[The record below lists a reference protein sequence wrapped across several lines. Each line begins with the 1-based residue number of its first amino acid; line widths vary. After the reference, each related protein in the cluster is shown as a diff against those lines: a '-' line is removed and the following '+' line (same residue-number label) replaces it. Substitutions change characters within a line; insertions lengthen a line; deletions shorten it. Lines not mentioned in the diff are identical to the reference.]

1 MKEEAF
7 LVTNNDEKRFQII
20 NKVINKVITQKEAS
34 ECLDMS
40 ERQVRRLIKQ
50 VKENGL
56 QGIIHKSKNKPSVK
70 KTQNEIKQRIINL
83 KTNKYID
90 FKPTFFTEKLKNNE
104 GIIISTETVRK
115 ILIEAGL
122 HQNKKAKQKHR
133 QYRERR
139 SCFGELIQL
148 DGSYHNWLGEEKSW
162 LIGYIDDATNISY
175 LRFTDSESTIA
186 VMEVTKKYIEKYG
199 CPIAFYVDRDS
210 IYKTT
215 REQNIEEQ
223 LKDDLPMTQ
232 FTRAMDEL
240 GIKVICANSPQAKG
254 RVERSFKTHQDRL
267 VKELKL
273 KGITTIEKANEFLE
287 VEYISYHNQKF
298 SIEPKNKEDMHV
310 KITINDNLDAIL
322 SVQNKRSIY
331 NDFTIRYNG
340 RVFQILKEQ
349 KINVLTKNK
358 VLIEERLDESIHI
371 RYKKEYLNFKEI
383 TEKTQKKV
391 RKDNDFNIL
400 TRKEISQIKD
410 IAKFMKKTVIDKN
423 SPNRTFSLCE
433 K

>member
-7 LVTNNDEKRFQII
+7 LVTNKDEKRFQII
-20 NKVINKVITQKEAS
+20 NKTIDKIITQREAS
-34 ECLDMS
+34 EYLEIS
-40 ERQVRRLIKQ
+40 ERQIRRLVRQ

-56 QGIIHKSKNKPSVK
+56 KGIIHKSKNKPSAK
-70 KTQNEIKQRIINL
+70 KTQDTIKQRIIEL
-83 KTNKYID
+83 KTSKYID

-104 GIIISTETVRK
+104 GIVTSTETVRK

-122 HQNKKAKQKHR
+122 HQNKKAKQQHR

-139 SCFGELIQL
+139 SCFGELVQL
-148 DGSYHNWLGEEKSW
+148 DGSYHNWFGEEKSW
-162 LIGYIDDATNISY
+162 LIGYIDDATNITY
-175 LRFTDSESTIA
+175 LKFTDSESTIA
-186 VMEVTKKYIEKYG
+186 VMKTTEGYINKYG
-199 CPIAFYVDRDS
+199 CPISLYVDKDS

-215 REQNIEEQ
+215 RGQNIEEQ

-232 FTRAMDEL
+232 FTRAMNEL

-254 RVERSFKTHQDRL
+254 RIERSFKTHQDRL

-273 KGITTIEKANEFLE
+273 KGITTIEEANKFLAD
-287 VEYISYHNQKF
+287 EYTPYHNQKF
-298 SIEPKNKEDMHV
+298 SIEAKSKENMHLKLPKNA
-310 KITINDNLDAIL
+310 NLDAIL

-331 NDFTIRYNG
+331 NDFTVRYNG

-349 KINVLTKNK
+349 KINVLTRNK
-358 VLIEERLDESIHI
+358 VIVEERLDESIHI
-371 RYKKEYLNFKEI
+371 KYKKTYLNFKEI
-383 TEKTQKKV
+383 TEKTKKKV
-391 RKDNDFNIL
+391 RKDKDFNVL

-410 IAKFMKKTVIDKN
+410 ITKFMKTMVTDKN
-423 SPNRTFSLCE
+423 SPDRTFSLCE